1 MQSRSRFH
9 RLLGL
14 ALAAAALQAAA
25 SALAQIGNPGL
36 EAPYAPLGAQPAGI
50 EASGEIA
57 HGWSARAG
65 GPAKFSRE
73 SSPGAVREGGSAQR
87 IDLLKFTGKQTE
99 LTRRFSLTKGESYR
113 ITVWLRASDFF
124 NVQLS
129 VREAGPP
136 YKVSWTR
143 KVGLSTEWEAHEFSG
158 VATADDAFLV
168 VAMHAAG
175 TVWIDGVKVAPM
187 SAPPDNAAPPPAQ
200 AATAQP
206 RAATAPA
213 TNLLP
218 NSSFEAGVG
227 GGWAVL
233 IRASSEFQLATRLEY
248 SAADYS
254 DDARYSAH
262 GKLSL
267 RVPLDRGLI
276 GIVTS
281 PLVPVSA
288 RREHTASIRIRA
300 DAPAEVRVALHGTDG
315 KEALKAAT
323 RTVGPEWQLV
333 SVTAPAP
340 VDGMLRLRI
349 SCVAQ
354 EPVELWLDAAQL
366 EAGAVAT
373 DYVAPFPA
381 ELSLTVPRPG
391 GIVFDAESTPVEVRP
406 GAASGVLPTDAR
418 LRLEVETLA
427 TEPGVTNPRQLLPA
441 MPLPR
446 DRSKFVVTL
455 AADFPRP
462 RGMFKL
468 HGTLIDAADRPL
480 GAPVATT
487 FARLPRPSETP
498 AEDSFFGI
506 HATLRPAAIATARA
520 LGNRWLRLHDA
531 SWATKWAA
539 VQPEEGEF
547 RFADDGIDAARAEG
561 FAILGMLC
569 GAPPW
574 ASAKPRAT
582 TGYWAGYNYPD
593 RADGANLWSRYVAR
607 TVGHYA
613 GRIDHWEVW
622 NEPWSNGFFRG
633 TPAQYGELLGLAAR
647 TARET
652 NPAAR
657 ILGFNTAAHKGDWT
671 REALA
676 ATPPEAFDIFSF
688 HDYNASFYGG
698 EDSNAVRLAR
708 RFTDI
713 QEAWGEP
720 RPLWDTEG
728 GPGHVASWHALPG
741 ASGKGLS
748 PRAQLAHIV
757 RFDVTQMSAGVRRSF
772 YYTLHHPPPSGESAY
787 QALEHDG
794 GIRPVMAARA
804 VLASLVDGARW
815 LERIEPAPG
824 LEAHVFERRN
834 GSRVSVIWS
843 TDGGD
848 PVWYAPPPGGEMFDV
863 LGNRVA
869 TLPVP
874 VSSTPVYLITEPRP

>member
-1 MQSRSRFH
+1 MRSRFH
-9 RLLGL
+9 RLLLL
-14 ALAAAALQAAA
+14 ALAGAALQAP
-25 SALAQIGNPGL
+25 ALGQIGNPGL
-36 EAPYAPLGAQPAGI
+36 EAPYAPLGAQPAGV

-65 GPAKFSRE
+65 GPARFSRE
-73 SSPGAVREGGSAQR
+73 ASPGAVREGDSAQR

-143 KVGLSTEWEAHEFSG
+143 KAALSTEWEAHEFSG

-168 VAMHAAG
+168 VGLHAAG
-175 TVWIDGVKVAPM
+175 TVWIDGVRIEPL
-187 SAPPDNAAPPPAQ
+187 SAPAGAPAPRPAPAAAAP
-200 AATAQP
+200 TGSAQP
-206 RAATAPA
+206 SPA
-213 TNLLP
+213 SGPGANLLP
-218 NSSFEAGVG
+218 NSSFEAGMG
-227 GGWAVL
+227 GGWAAL
-233 IRASSEFQLATRLEY
+233 IRSSSEFHLATLREY
-248 SAADYS
+248 SATEYS
-254 DDARYSAH
+254 VDARDPAH
-262 GKLSL
+262 GRFSL
-267 RVPLDRGLI
+267 RIPLDRGLI

-281 PLVPVSA
+281 PLVPASA
-288 RREHTASIRIRA
+288 GREHTASIRMRA
-300 DAPAEVRVALHGTDG
+300 GASAEVRLALHGSDG
-315 KEALKAAT
+315 KEPLKTAT
-323 RTVGPEWQLV
+323 RTVGAEWQLV

-340 VDGMLRLRI
+340 ADGLLRLRI
-349 SCVAQ
+349 SCVAR

-366 EAGAVAT
+366 EPGAVAT
-373 DYVAPFPA
+373 DYAPPFPA
-381 ELSLTVPRPG
+381 ELSLAVPRPG
-391 GIVFDAESTPVEVRP
+391 GIVFDGEAAPVEVRV
-406 GAASGVLPTDAR
+406 GASAGALPSDAR

-427 TEPGVTNPRQLLPA
+427 TEPGSSNPRQLLPA

-446 DRSKFVVTL
+446 DRSEFTVTL

-468 HGTLIDAADRPL
+468 HGALIDTAGRPL

-487 FARLPRPSETP
+487 FARLPPPSGTP
-498 AEDSFFGI
+498 AEDSFFGV

-547 RFADDGIDAARAEG
+547 RFVDDGVDAARAAG
-561 FAILGMLC
+561 LSVLGMLC

-582 TGYWAGYNYPD
+582 SGYWAGYNYPD
-593 RADGANLWSRYVAR
+593 RADGAELWSRYVAR

-613 GRIDHWEVW
+613 GRVDHWEVW

-652 NPAAR
+652 NPSAR

-676 ATPPEAFDIFSF
+676 ATPPGAFDIFSF

-698 EDSNAVRLAR
+698 ADSNAVRLAR
-708 RFTDI
+708 RFTEI
-713 QEAWGEP
+713 QVAWGEP
-720 RPLWDTEG
+720 RPLWDTEC
-728 GPGHVASWHALPG
+728 GPGHVASWHASPG
-741 ASGKGLS
+741 ASGKGIS

-757 RFDVTQMSAGVRRSF
+757 RFDVAQMSAGVRRSF

-815 LERIEPAPG
+815 LERIEPASG
-824 LEAHVFERRN
+824 LEAHVFERRD

-843 TDGGD
+843 TGD
-848 PVWYAPPPGGEMFDV
+848 PVWYAPPPGTEMLDV

-869 TLPVP
+869 TLPLP
-874 VSSTPVYLITEPRP
+874 VSSTPAYLVAAR